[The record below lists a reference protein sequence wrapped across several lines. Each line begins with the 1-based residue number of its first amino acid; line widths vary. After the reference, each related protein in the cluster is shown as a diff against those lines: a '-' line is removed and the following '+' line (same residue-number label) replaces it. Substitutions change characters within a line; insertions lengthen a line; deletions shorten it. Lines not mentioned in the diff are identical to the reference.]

1 MAGGGGRGF
10 GRGGGTGT
18 VTLANGRKIEGRITR
33 SDDFMAVVTLPDG
46 TRKSFTRDT
55 GVPKVEIKDPQE
67 AHKKMILAMDD
78 PDNKNMHDITAYLA
92 TVK

>member
-1 MAGGGGRGF
+1 M
-10 GRGGGTGT
+10 
-18 VTLANGRKIEGRITR
+18 TLANGQKLEGQITVQ
-33 SDDFMAVVTLPDG
+33 DDFLVMLTLPDG
-46 TRKSFTRDT
+46 TRRSIARDN

-67 AHKKMILAMDD
+67 AHKKMVLAMDD